1 MSGKVKDE
9 FFIYSIYD
17 IKEDK
22 IVSDLTSRHKKW
34 YESEG
39 NARRT
44 LEGSL
49 HSRSHLDDYKIIKF
63 KCEKVEEIDV

>member
-9 FFIYSIYD
+9 FFIYGIYD
-17 IKEDK
+17 SKEEK
-22 IVSDLTSRHKKW
+22 IVSNLTARHKKW

-44 LEGSL
+44 LEGSF
-49 HSRSHLDDYKIIKF
+49 HSRSHLDDYKIFKF

>member
-1 MSGKVKDE
+1 MSSKVKDE

-17 IKEDK
+17 AKEDK

-44 LEGSL
+44 LEGSF
-49 HSRSHLDDYKIIKF
+49 HSRDHLDDYKIFKF

>member
-22 IVSDLTSRHKKW
+22 IVSDLTSRHKK
-34 YESEG
+34 
-39 NARRT
+39 
-44 LEGSL
+44 
-49 HSRSHLDDYKIIKF
+49 
-63 KCEKVEEIDV
+63 